1 MENTID
7 REKLI
12 YKSNK
17 YTYDFRNFQTIRT
30 FGEDIYEGEITFE
43 EADEDKSDLLNSIR
57 DFKNK
62 TRPQNN
68 RKEQEKEIV
77 LKNLYNFFEGREK
90 VLNGFKSKIF
100 LTKFKGSGI
109 LNTKLKILTPKQML
123 QRQPIALA
131 QVKAGNN
138 SKKLLNEIR

>member
-1 MENTID
+1 MWFQRERKEIDKIKEIENAID

-68 RKEQEKEIV
+68 RKKNKKKKLFLKICIIFLRVEKKFLMV
-77 LKNLYNFFEGREK
+77 LKVKYFWQNLKDQAF
-90 VLNGFKSKIF
+90 
-100 LTKFKGSGI
+100 
-109 LNTKLKILTPKQML
+109 
-123 QRQPIALA
+123 
-131 QVKAGNN
+131 
-138 SKKLLNEIR
+138 

>member
-1 MENTID
+1 MWFQRERKEIDKIKEIENAID

-68 RKEQEKEIV
+68 RKENKKKKLFLKICVIFLRVEKKFLMV
-77 LKNLYNFFEGREK
+77 LKVKYFWQNLKDQAF
-90 VLNGFKSKIF
+90 
-100 LTKFKGSGI
+100 
-109 LNTKLKILTPKQML
+109 
-123 QRQPIALA
+123 
-131 QVKAGNN
+131 
-138 SKKLLNEIR
+138 